1 MPITSAMRWGRTG
14 CRTLL
19 AASLLVS
26 PLVGSAEALSEPG
39 TFALRNQNP
48 FLQVYG
54 LPAFQTAKLPAHGH
68 AAWNLS
74 LDLANHADSGETG
87 IESFIIDG
95 ETYFLTVSMR
105 RRVGD
110 KLELGFDLPLV
121 SHADGFMDEGIEG
134 WHDMFGMS
142 NTKRQ
147 GPSNELTFLY
157 RRAGEDLYRL
167 DSPASGVGDIQLTA
181 AVPLRGREFSG
192 PQLTIRSSLKLPTG
206 DPDKLLGSGAADFSV
221 SLHIAGTRS
230 MWGRPLE
237 YGGFAG
243 GLLLGDGD
251 VLPTLQNNAVPFAG
265 AFVSWRWSERFALA
279 AQLSGQGPYFDSD
292 VEELGG
298 SSLQLATGAAFRT
311 RGNLLLRIAVVED
324 VSANAT
330 TDFALHFSI
339 RAGGG

>member
-1 MPITSAMRWGRTG
+1 MKTSFRMTRGQALATV
-14 CRTLL
+14 LL
-19 AASLLVS
+19 ASTMVMCPSGARADDAS
-26 PLVGSAEALSEPG
+26 GG
-39 TFALRNQNP
+39 IFALRNQNP

-54 LPAFQTAKLPAHGH
+54 LPTFQPAALAAPGIT
-68 AAWNLS
+68 AWNLS
-74 LDLANHADSGETG
+74 LDLANHADFGESDV
-87 IESFIIDG
+87 ENFSIDG
-95 ETYFLTVSMR
+95 ETYFLTLSMR
-105 RRVGD
+105 RRVRD
-110 KLELGFDLPLV
+110 KLELGFDLLLV

-157 RRAGEDLYRL
+157 RRDGEDLYRL
-167 DSPASGVGDIQLTA
+167 DSPAAGVGDIQLTA

-206 DPDKLLGSGAADFSV
+206 EPDKLLGSGAADFSV

-230 MWGRPLE
+230 IWGRPLE